1 MSATK
6 EEPGAAGQNDRDIA
20 FGKAAPRSAFL
31 GNTVRTSKYTILT
44 FLPLNLW
51 EQLHRAANVY
61 FLLMSILMA
70 AGQYTPLFES
80 SVKAFSTASVLV
92 LMMCISAVMAALD
105 DLSRHKADAQVNSRS
120 AARVDLSSGSV
131 VQVKWS
137 EIKVGDVCVVK
148 KNEEVPAD
156 MVVLGSSDATGRLYV
171 ETMNLDGETN
181 LKGKAAVEKT
191 QTEITAT
198 TSGDVEKIGKM
209 VCEGKVVAEC
219 PSKSI
224 YSFKGNINLSGT
236 TYPLMADHLLLRSTV
251 LRNTAWVVGVVVYT
265 GKETRV
271 VMNSRQAPLKLSS
284 LEKATNRCMLVIVV
298 LQLVMTIVCAIM
310 FTSTK
315 GDFTKLW
322 YLSSGEEEKLW
333 LPDALAYFLTFFC
346 LYSNLVPISMY
357 STMEI
362 ANVAQTLFVSKDVT
376 MYDKATDKFAK
387 VRSMNLV
394 QEIGMISY
402 VFSDKTGTL
411 TQNVMELRQISIDG
425 EVCGKPPSAADPPPA
440 DGKRRFSGAE
450 DVANARKKL
459 GETKVAKF
467 AEILAV
473 CHTVVA
479 EKAADGELKMEAESP
494 DELALV
500 QAAVDMGWSFQQRS
514 NDQLK
519 VIADGKEKSYQIL
532 GINAFTSARKRMS
545 MLVKRGDT
553 GEYVLLAKGADNIM
567 MGISTA
573 VPGYLKGQLYDFAC
587 QGLRTLVIGQKIMP
601 EKEAL
606 AWVEKYK
613 AAQSAMTNRDQ
624 QLDELAAQAE
634 QAIEIVGITAVEDK
648 LQDYVADTISKV
660 KKGGVKVWVLT
671 GDKLETARNIGFSC
685 SVLSDNMEI
694 IIMDTDP
701 ENATGSPSEQMD
713 KALSTAMIARRTKPV
728 GLLITGG
735 MLETVLAD
743 LGGQFLE
750 LGEMCDVVI
759 ACRVSPSQKG
769 EVVKLVRYG
778 VKPSPVTL
786 AIGDGAN
793 DVAMIQEAHVG
804 VGISGKEGTQA
815 VNAADFAIS
824 QFSFLMTLMMVH
836 GRWNYRRLSKF
847 ILFSFHKNIAQ
858 CLQLFTYTF
867 FCAYSGTSLYED
879 WVRNSFNL
887 IVGFPVI
894 FLGFFDR
901 DLDRKQSLADPE
913 GYSVGRL
920 GQELNIGKMVFHICQ
935 AIVLSLIITM
945 ISLLSYDAF
954 AVSKLADYYSWG
966 TICYVCLIVAMLY
979 RLAFMMTT
987 WNAFVVLALVLTFI
1001 GLWISLFV
1009 CGVLTTLMGGV
1020 VAQILAS
1027 PLQWVCMLA
1036 TPLCAMVADLV
1047 LDAVSLAV
1055 GYARGKISLGT
1066 AIGRAV
1072 GQEGAQG
1079 RGERSVGWKQQFF
1092 QQDLPSLQR
1101 ERNTK
1106 TVGGGLLC
1114 SGALLLLL
1122 GAVLMSTASVPM
1134 AQIQYA
1140 GTELK
1145 GRPVDE
1151 FTFKKCNDGSRCNIP
1166 FKIKEKMQ
1174 GPIYVMYSVDPF
1186 YMSSNQFMKS
1196 TSISELTGTLGTEE
1210 QAEADCISKLKEDG
1224 ERLWPCGLKA
1234 ASLFNDTYVL
1244 MRKESKQV
1252 NIKES
1257 GIAWD
1262 SDLKFLKNPREYPT
1276 ASGIKWLYERFPDIT
1291 GLEKDGVRNEHFA
1304 VWNRPAALPNT
1315 LKLWGIIEEDLA
1327 AGEEL
1332 NLVVDSNFPVAQFDE
1347 GKKSLVL
1354 VKKGPLGGRS
1364 DGLGLALVV
1373 IGVIG
1378 SAFGVVVL
1386 IAHFI
1391 GSKKAPTSPSDDVI
1405 RDV

>member
-1 MSATK
+1 M
-6 EEPGAAGQNDRDIA
+6 
-20 FGKAAPRSAFL
+20 
-31 GNTVRTSKYTILT
+31 
-44 FLPLNLW
+44 
-51 EQLHRAANVY
+51 
-61 FLLMSILMA
+61 
-70 AGQYTPLFES
+70 
-80 SVKAFSTASVLV
+80 
-92 LMMCISAVMAALD
+92 D
-105 DLSRHKADAQVNSRS
+105 DVARHKADTEVNGRT
-120 AARVDLSSGSV
+120 AVRIDMSSGAE
-131 VQVKWS
+131 VKVPWH
-137 EIKVGDVCVVK
+137 ELKVGDMCVVK

-156 MVVLGSSDATGRLYV
+156 MVILGSSDATGRLFV

-191 QTEITAT
+191 HEKIFAV
-198 TSGDVEKIGKM
+198 TSGELANVSKIS
-209 VCEGKVVAEC
+209 CEGNAVAEP

-224 YSFKGNINLSGT
+224 YSFIGNITLGGG
-236 TYPLMADHLLLRSTV
+236 TYPLSGDQLLLRSTV
-251 LRNTAWVVGVVVYT
+251 LRNTAWAVGIVVYT

-271 VMNSRQAPLKLSS
+271 VMNSRKAPLKLSS
-284 LEKATNRCMLVIVV
+284 LEKATNRCMLVIVA
-298 LQLVMTIVCAIM
+298 LQFVMTIVCAAM
-310 FTSTK
+310 YTSTK
-315 GDFTKLW
+315 DDLMKRW
-322 YLSSGEEEKLW
+322 YLSTGDADKLW

-362 ANVAQTLFVSKDVT
+362 ANAAQTLFVSKDLT
-376 MYDKATDKFAK
+376 MYDSATNKFAK

-450 DVANARKKL
+450 DVVNARRKL
-459 GETKVAKF
+459 RGTQVDKF

-500 QAAVDMGWSFQQRS
+500 QAAVDMGWSFQQRN

-519 VIADGKEKSYQIL
+519 VIANGKEKRYQIL
-532 GINAFTSARKRMS
+532 GINTFTSARKRMS
-545 MLVKRGDT
+545 MLVKRDT

-567 MGISTA
+567 MGISTT
-573 VPGYLKGQLYDFAC
+573 VPGYLKSQLYDFAC

-601 EKEAL
+601 AREAL
-606 AWVEKYK
+606 AWAEKYT

-624 QLDELAAQAE
+624 QLDELTAQAE
-634 QAIEIVGITAVEDK
+634 QSIEIIGITAVEDK
-648 LQDYVADTISKV
+648 LQDYVAETISNV
-660 KKGGVKVWVLT
+660 KRGGVKVWVLT

-685 SVLSDNMEI
+685 SVLSENMEI

-701 ENATGSPSEQMD
+701 ENATGSPSQQME
-713 KALSTAMIARRTKPV
+713 KALQTARNAQKNKPV
-728 GLLITGG
+728 GLMITGG

-743 LGGQFLE
+743 DGDRLLE

-836 GRWNYRRLSKF
+836 GRWNYQRFSKF
-847 ILFSFHKNIAQ
+847 VLFSFHKNIVQ

-867 FCAYSGTSLYED
+867 LCAYSGTSLYED

-887 IVGFPVI
+887 ILGFPVL

-901 DLDRKQSLADPE
+901 DSDRSQSLADPE
-913 GYSVGRL
+913 GYSIGRL
-920 GQELNIGKMVFHICQ
+920 GQELNIAKIIFHIGQ
-935 AIVLSLIITM
+935 AILLSMIISM
-945 ISLLSYDAF
+945 VSLLTYDAF
-954 AVSKLADYYSWG
+954 AVSELADYYTWG
-966 TICYVCLIVAMLY
+966 TICYVCLIVASLY
-979 RLAFMMTT
+979 RLAFMITT
-987 WNAFVVLALVLTFI
+987 WNAIVVLALILTFI
-1001 GLWISLFV
+1001 GLWFALFV
-1009 CGVLTTLMGGV
+1009 CGMLTTLMGGV
-1020 VAQILAS
+1020 VTQILAS

-1047 LDAVSLAV
+1047 LDAVCLAF
-1055 GYARGKISLGT
+1055 GYSNRKIRRTGGT
-1066 AIGRAV
+1066 
-1072 GQEGAQG
+1072 EGAQS
-1079 RGERSVGWKQQFF
+1079 RGERSVGLKQQFL
-1092 QQDLPSLQR
+1092 QQDLPSFQR

-1106 TVGGGLLC
+1106 TVGGGLLF
-1114 SGALLLLL
+1114 SGTVLLLL
-1122 GAVLMSTASVPM
+1122 GAALMSTASLPM
-1134 AQIQYA
+1134 AWVQYA
-1140 GTELK
+1140 GPPLE
-1145 GRPVDE
+1145 GRHADE
-1151 FTFKKCNDGSRCNIP
+1151 FTFKKCNDGSQCDIS

-1186 YMSSNQFMKS
+1186 YMNVNSFMKS
-1196 TSISELTGTLGTEE
+1196 TSINELKGTLGTEK
-1210 QAEADCISKLKEDG
+1210 EATAACISKVNEHH

-1244 MRKESKQV
+1244 RRMQDSKQ
-1252 NIKES
+1252 IKIQES

-1262 SDLKFLKNPREYPT
+1262 SDLRWLKNPKEYPNT
-1276 ASGIKWLYERFPDIT
+1276 AGIRWLYERFPNIN
-1291 GLEKDGVRNEHFA
+1291 GLRKDGVKNEHFA

-1315 LKLWGIIEEDLA
+1315 LKLWGIIEENLA

-1332 NLVVDSNFPVAQFDE
+1332 ILMVHSNFPVSQLGEA
-1347 GKKSLVL
+1347 KKSLIL
-1354 VKKGPLGGRS
+1354 VKKGLFGGRT
-1364 DGLGLALVV
+1364 DALGLVLVVVGFIGLVFGIALVIAHLMGCREPTTV
-1373 IGVIG
+1373 AVDEVEMPLAGASSG
-1378 SAFGVVVL
+1378 SA
-1386 IAHFI
+1386 
-1391 GSKKAPTSPSDDVI
+1391 
-1405 RDV
+1405 